1 MWWTLSLVS
10 IIVIQRGFKDECE
23 WWSCFEVWGL
33 CVCQC
38 VSVWH
43 CPFILPFTADLWAC
57 DNCFFPLHMEMFRNI
72 QHLSAAHVTFYAGW
86 CQMWVFC
93 QWKKR
98 KIVKSLTS
106 LTHKEATN
114 IKLRQKEKHILL
126 EGEVQVNLSESGK
139 SPDLWQHL
147 ETNMTVPATNC
158 WWYHL
163 HISGSVYS
171 YMRAFINTNLQYWS
185 ICNRYP
191 GGKRLR
197 FNRQREQIRQDMI
210 DCLVFHH
217 RCTHLNP

>member
-1 MWWTLSLVS
+1 MILFRSLGFVCVSVRVCVTLSL
-10 IIVIQRGFKDECE
+10 
-23 WWSCFEVWGL
+23 
-33 CVCQC
+33 
-38 VSVWH
+38 H
-43 CPFILPFTADLWAC
+43 FTIHSRFMSLRQL
-57 DNCFFPLHMEMFRNI
+57 FFPSAHGDVQKHPTSVMQHMSHFM
-72 QHLSAAHVTFYAGW
+72 QDGVKCG
-86 CQMWVFC
+86 VFC

-106 LTHKEATN
+106 LTHKEAPN